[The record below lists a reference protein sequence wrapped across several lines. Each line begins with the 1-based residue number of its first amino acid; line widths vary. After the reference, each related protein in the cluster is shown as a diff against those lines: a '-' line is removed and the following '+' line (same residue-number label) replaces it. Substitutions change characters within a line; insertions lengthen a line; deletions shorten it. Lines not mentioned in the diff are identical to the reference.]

1 MNKRSK
7 GLAFA
12 AGALALV
19 LGIAL
24 TDALTLAQSGPAQT
38 GAAVKTAGEAFKN
51 IQVLK
56 DIPAD
61 ELIPSMEFISS
72 SLGVHCSFCHEE
84 GDFSK
89 DTKHPKLRARQMMTM
104 QLAIDKENFGGRLE
118 VTCNT
123 CHRGS
128 THPVSVP
135 AVGEQAASAAPGE
148 AMSGGN
154 ANGSTMLT
162 ANGSTMPTADQVLQ
176 KYVEA
181 LGGRDAVQK
190 ITTLVEKG
198 TMTGQG
204 GHSMPIEIAY
214 KSPDQR
220 AVTVQTPRGEMTI
233 ASGTAGA
240 WQSMGGRTQ
249 PIGGP
254 ELAGM
259 RVASRLDFPA
269 NAQQLYGHL
278 RVGHPAKVNGADAYV
293 LFGFGNGQPPV
304 ELYFDQQSGLLL
316 RETIFAQTPLGRL
329 ANQTDFSD
337 YRETDGVKTPYQLV
351 NSSPRGTSTVHLE
364 QVQQNVSVPD
374 SKFSK
379 PAAPA
384 QNPPSQ

>member
-1 MNKRSK
+1 MNKGSK
-7 GLAFA
+7 GLVFA
-12 AGALALV
+12 VGALALV

-24 TDALTLAQSGPAQT
+24 TDVLTPAQSAPTQP
-38 GAAVKTAGEAFKN
+38 GAAKTAGEAFKN

-61 ELIPSMEFISS
+61 DLIPSMEFISS
-72 SLGVHCSFCHEE
+72 SLGVHCTFCHEE

-89 DTKHPKLRARQMMTM
+89 DTKHPKLRARQMITM
-104 QLAIDKENFGGRLE
+104 QLAIDKENFGGRPE

-148 AMSGGN
+148 AMSGEN
-154 ANGSTMLT
+154 

-176 KYVEA
+176 KYVAA
-181 LGGRDAVQK
+181 LGGADAIQK
-190 ITTLVEKG
+190 VTTLVEKG
-198 TMTGQG
+198 TMTGAG
-204 GHSMPIEIAY
+204 GHSSSIEIAY
-214 KSPDQR
+214 KSPDKR
-220 AVTVQTPRGEMTI
+220 AITIQTPRGEMTVVCDG
-233 ASGTAGA
+233 SSA
-240 WQSMGGRTQ
+240 WQAMGGRTQ

-269 NAQQLYGHL
+269 NAQQVYGQL
-278 RVGHPAKVNGADAYV
+278 RVGRPAKVNGENAYV
-293 LFGFGNGQPPV
+293 LFGFGHGNPPA

-316 RETIFAQTPLGRL
+316 REVIFAQTPLGRL
-329 ANQTDFSD
+329 ADQTDFSD

-351 NSSPRGTSTVHLE
+351 NSSARGTSTVHFD

-374 SKFSK
+374 SKFAK
-379 PAAPA
+379 PAA